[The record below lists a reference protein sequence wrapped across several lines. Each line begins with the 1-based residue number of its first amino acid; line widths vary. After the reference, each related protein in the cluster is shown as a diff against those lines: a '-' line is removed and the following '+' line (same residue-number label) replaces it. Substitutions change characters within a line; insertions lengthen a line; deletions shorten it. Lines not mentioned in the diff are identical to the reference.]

1 MKFGYVFGEK
11 VDRDGVL
18 PVVVIPAGQLRG
30 RAAVGTVNLLVSVI
44 KGGAVLRVASEK
56 RNISMRFDR
65 IKL

>member
-11 VDRDGVL
+11 VDRDSVV
-18 PVVVIPAGQLRG
+18 PIVVIPAGQLRG

-44 KGGAVLRVASEK
+44 KRGAVLRVASEK
-56 RNISMRFDR
+56 RRISIRFDI

>member
-1 MKFGYVFGEK
+1 MKFGDVFGEK

-18 PVVVIPAGQLRG
+18 SVVVIPSGQLRG

-56 RNISMRFDR
+56 
-65 IKL
+65 KYEV